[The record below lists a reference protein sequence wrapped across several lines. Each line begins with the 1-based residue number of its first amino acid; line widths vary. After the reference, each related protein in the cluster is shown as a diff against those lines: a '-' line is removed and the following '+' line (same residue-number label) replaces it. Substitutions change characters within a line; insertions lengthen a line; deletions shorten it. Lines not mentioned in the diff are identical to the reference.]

1 MLQVAA
7 EREPSADV
15 LSTLSRAW
23 FLVGQFHARSDREK
37 LAAYD
42 RGREIGRR
50 AIAAA
55 PRSEQAHVWYA
66 LNTAQWAGTRGIMR
80 AVPLLSALREEAA
93 TILTINPASV
103 EGNTLAGGLAA
114 ELPAMLGGDR
124 SRAETHFRRALEA
137 DPRRTGPRV
146 ELARLYITQRR
157 YAEAERELE
166 RVVEEPA
173 PSDLPFW
180 TLSDLPRARAMLAG
194 LPPSRA
200 PESP

>member
-1 MLQVAA
+1 
-7 EREPSADV
+7 
-15 LSTLSRAW
+15 
-23 FLVGQFHARSDREK
+23 
-37 LAAYD
+37 
-42 RGREIGRR
+42 
-50 AIAAA
+50 
-55 PRSEQAHVWYA
+55 
-66 LNTAQWAGTRGIMR
+66 
-80 AVPLLSALREEAA
+80 
-93 TILTINPASV
+93 
-103 EGNTLAGGLAA
+103 
-114 ELPAMLGGDR
+114 MLGGDR